1 MKIVKAEV
9 FVTCPGRNFVTLK
22 ITTEDGITGLG
33 DATLNGRELSV
44 ASYLQDHLCPQLIGR
59 DAHRIED
66 IWQFFYKGA
75 YWRRGPVTMSAIS
88 AVDMALWDIK
98 AKAANMPLY
107 QLLGGASR
115 EGVMV
120 YCHTTGHSIDE
131 ALDDYAR
138 HQELGFKAIRV
149 QCGIPGMKTTYG
161 MSKGKGLAYEPA
173 TKGQWPEEQLWS
185 TEKYLDFMPKLF
197 DAVRNKF
204 GFNEHL
210 LHDMHHR
217 LTPIEAAR
225 FGKSIEDYRMFWMED
240 PTPAENQEC
249 FRLIRQHTVTPIAV
263 GEVFNSIWDCKQLI
277 EEQLIDYI
285 RTTLTHAGG
294 ITGMRRIADFA
305 SLYQVRTGSHGPSD
319 LSPVCM
325 AAALHFDLWVPNF
338 GVQEYMGYSEQMLEV
353 FPHNWTFDNGYMHP
367 GDKPGLGIEF
377 DEKLAAKYPRVI
389 GHEFFGVIDAVGE
402 GVESARVG
410 ERVAVDPVVSCGHC
424 YPCSIGKPNVCTT
437 LAVLGVHAD
446 GGFSEYAV
454 VPAKNAWKIP
464 EAVADQY
471 AVMIEPFTIAAN
483 VTGHGQ
489 PTENDTVLG

>member
-1 MKIVKAEV
+1 MKIVAADV

-22 ITTEDGITGLG
+22 ITTDEGIVGLG

-44 ASYLQDHLCPQLIGR
+44 ASYLKDHLCPQLIGR

-120 YCHTTGHSIDE
+120 YCHTTGHTIDDVLE
-131 ALDDYAR
+131 DYAR
-138 HQELGFKAIRV
+138 HKEMGFKAIRV
-149 QCGIPGMKTTYG
+149 QCGVPGMKTTYG
-161 MSKGKGLAYEPA
+161 MAKGKGLAYEPA
-173 TKGQWPEEQLWS
+173 TKGDWPEEQLWS
-185 TEKYLDFMPKLF
+185 TEKYLDFTPKLF
-197 DAVRNKF
+197 DAVRSKF

-225 FGKSIEDYRMFWMED
+225 FGKSIEAFRMFWMED
-240 PTPAENQEC
+240 PTPAENQAC

-285 RTTLTHAGG
+285 RTTITHAGG

-305 SLYQVRTGSHGPSD
+305 SLYQVRTGSHGPSVCRPCAMPRRCISTCGCRTSACRNIWATPNRCWRSSRTAGA
-319 LSPVCM
+319 LITAICIRATSRGWASSLMRSWRRNIRTIRPICRWPVLKTARCGTGKRGE
-325 AAALHFDLWVPNF
+325 N
-338 GVQEYMGYSEQMLEV
+338 
-353 FPHNWTFDNGYMHP
+353 
-367 GDKPGLGIEF
+367 
-377 DEKLAAKYPRVI
+377 DEKRSDSAA
-389 GHEFFGVIDAVGE
+389 
-402 GVESARVG
+402 
-410 ERVAVDPVVSCGHC
+410 ER
-424 YPCSIGKPNVCTT
+424 
-437 LAVLGVHAD
+437 
-446 GGFSEYAV
+446 
-454 VPAKNAWKIP
+454 
-464 EAVADQY
+464 
-471 AVMIEPFTIAAN
+471 
-483 VTGHGQ
+483 TG
-489 PTENDTVLG
+489 D